1 MNPGLHGHENV
12 LQIVK
17 ITDGTFIKSTEK
29 CLWLMR
35 LMDIGYFGDS
45 RKLDSQLK
53 IEAYCRVFGVY
64 ICKRNLQASIDKE
77 DCVLIAVM

>member
-29 CLWLMR
+29 SLCLMR
-35 LMDIGYFGDS
+35 LMDVGYFRDS
-45 RKLDSQLK
+45 RKLDSQL
-53 IEAYCRVFGVY
+53 E
-64 ICKRNLQASIDKE
+64 N
-77 DCVLIAVM
+77 

>member
-17 ITDGTFIKSTEK
+17 ITDGTFKKSTEK

-35 LMDIGYFGDS
+35 LMDIGYFGDN
-45 RKLDSQLK
+45 RKFDSQL
-53 IEAYCRVFGVY
+53 E
-64 ICKRNLQASIDKE
+64 N
-77 DCVLIAVM
+77 